1 MSPKVKQSK
10 LLVYIASTVAITLWG
25 MSYIWTDKIIA
36 QDIPIFYFVFVRI
49 LLAGIILFLFNT
61 AYGRIKRIQKQ
72 DLPKFLLLAFFEPFI
87 YFLCETFG
95 LKLTGSPT
103 LSAMV
108 IATIP
113 IFSIGAGIL
122 FFKEKVN
129 AVNIGGILLSLV
141 GIVMVA
147 MAKGEPG
154 QHFIWGIILL
164 LTAVISEVGH
174 ASITKS
180 LAGIYSSQIIVMYQF
195 LIGSVYLLP
204 LFLWKG
210 LDEFD
215 YKVYFSG
222 DVWYP
227 LICLAILCS
236 SLAFSLWVSSIKSLG
251 VAKSSIFS
259 ALIPVAAAIIAWILG
274 HEMLDSRQWAGI
286 AISTVGVVLSQ
297 YTTRR
302 NKPEQTDRVSAQ
314 ASGQY
319 GHGQDRQ
326 I

>member
-1 MSPKVKQSK
+1 MSPKVQPSK
-10 LLVYIASTVAITLWG
+10 ILVYIASMFAITLWG
-25 MSYIWTDKIIA
+25 MSYIWTDQLIA
-36 QDIPIFYFVFVRI
+36 LNIPIFYFVFVRI

-61 AYGRIKRIQKQ
+61 AYARIKRIQRQ
-72 DLPKFLLLAFFEPFI
+72 DLGKFLLLALFEPFI
-87 YFLCETFG
+87 YFICETYG

-113 IFSIGAGIL
+113 IFSIGAGII

-129 AVNIGGILLSLV
+129 FINIIGILFTLV

-147 MAKGEPG
+147 MAKGELG
-154 QHFIWGIILL
+154 ENFIWGVALL
-164 LTAVISEVGH
+164 LVAVVSEVGH

-180 LAGIYSSQIIVMYQF
+180 LSGNYSSQIIVMYQF

-204 LFLWKG
+204 LFIWKG
-210 LDEFD
+210 VEG
-215 YKVYFSG
+215 FSIASHFSP

-227 LICLAILCS
+227 IICLAGLCS
-236 SLAFSLWVSSIKSLG
+236 SLAFSLWVSTIKNLG

-274 HEMLDSRQWAGI
+274 HELLNSRQWIGI
-286 AISTVGVVLSQ
+286 AVSSLGVILSQ
-297 YTTRR
+297 YTI
-302 NKPEQTDRVSAQ
+302 KKAD
-314 ASGQY
+314 
-319 GHGQDRQ
+319 
-326 I
+326 